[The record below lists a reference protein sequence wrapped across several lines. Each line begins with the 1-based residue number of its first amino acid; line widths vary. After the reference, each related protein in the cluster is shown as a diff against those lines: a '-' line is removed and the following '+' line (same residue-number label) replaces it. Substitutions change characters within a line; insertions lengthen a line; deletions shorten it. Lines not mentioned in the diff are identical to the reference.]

1 MRIIGLTGGIASGKS
16 TVSAYLRTKGATVI
30 DADALTHELL
40 APGGALHR
48 AYVGH
53 FGRQFL
59 RADGTLD
66 SRAIGA
72 VVFNDPAE
80 KKWLDGVAH
89 PLIKSAVE
97 CAIEAARSRGV
108 KAIIL
113 DVPLLFESGWDKMCS
128 RTCLV
133 YVGKKLQLERLMARN
148 GYTEAE
154 AVARIGAQL
163 PLCAKRALADY
174 IIENDGEL
182 ATTYSQVDAL
192 WEEWMS
198 D

>member
-16 TVSAYLRTKGATVI
+16 TVSSYLREKGATII
-30 DADALTHELL
+30 DADALTHGLL

-66 SRAIGA
+66 NRAIGA
-72 VVFNDPAE
+72 VVFSDPTE
-80 KKWLDGVAH
+80 KKWVDGVAH

-97 CAIEAARSRGV
+97 CAIEAARSRGERLV
-108 KAIIL
+108 IL
-113 DVPLLFESGWDKMCS
+113 DVPLLFESGWDRICS

-133 YVGKKLQLERLMARN
+133 YVAKKLQLERLMARN

-154 AVARIGAQL
+154 AMARITAQM
-163 PLCAKRALADY
+163 PLCKKRALADY
-174 IIENDGEL
+174 IIDNSGEPT
-182 ATTYSQVDAL
+182 ATYEQLDTL